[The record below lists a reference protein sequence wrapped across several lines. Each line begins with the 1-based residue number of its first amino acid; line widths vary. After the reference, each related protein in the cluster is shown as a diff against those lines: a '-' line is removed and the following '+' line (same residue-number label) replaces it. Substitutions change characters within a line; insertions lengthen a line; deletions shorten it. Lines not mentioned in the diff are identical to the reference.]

1 MAAAS
6 QLPEE
11 SVAVERQVH
20 AHDRS
25 AQALA
30 DIREYATNTQSF
42 LTLYQGFKH
51 FRLPFVKGYAAYV
64 ESPDMLLVA
73 GDPICPAESRAALI
87 KGLMQL
93 SEDKQKK
100 LAMLPASADCREI
113 CIKNGFDAV
122 YIGKEPIFD
131 LQNMPKVSKSIRL
144 AVNRAKRLGLRFE
157 PFSEHYREQVLDL
170 CNKWQSTRELPALQF
185 LFQLR
190 PFYQQEQKKLF
201 LALNNQDQ
209 LMGFVA
215 CSPIYGRNGWYVED
229 LIRDESAPNGT
240 TELLVTQTMQS
251 LAAEGYSMA
260 TLAIAPLAG
269 LPDTDENHPWLN
281 TLLRVTYERLSFIY
295 HFQTLEFFKGKFKP
309 SAWEANYMYVYPSG
323 ISLNFVKHLI
333 EAFLGESILAI
344 CKHKVKQL
352 VGGTSAENDK

>member
-1 MAAAS
+1 MPPILNLFS
-6 QLPEE
+6 LY
-11 SVAVERQVH
+11 
-20 AHDRS
+20 
-25 AQALA
+25 
-30 DIREYATNTQSF
+30 IRVLSIF
-42 LTLYQGFKH
+42 

-93 SEDKQKK
+93 SEDKQKSWRCS
-100 LAMLPASADCREI
+100 PASADCRDL

-131 LQNMPKVSKSIRL
+131 LQDMPKVSKSIRL

-190 PFYQQEQKKLF
+190 PFYQQEQKLF

-215 CSPIYGRNGWYVED
+215 CSPIYGRNGWYVE
-229 LIRDESAPNGT
+229 
-240 TELLVTQTMQS
+240 
-251 LAAEGYSMA
+251 
-260 TLAIAPLAG
+260 G
-269 LPDTDENHPWLN
+269 L
-281 TLLRVTYERLSFIY
+281 
-295 HFQTLEFFKGKFKP
+295 
-309 SAWEANYMYVYPSG
+309 
-323 ISLNFVKHLI
+323 
-333 EAFLGESILAI
+333 
-344 CKHKVKQL
+344 
-352 VGGTSAENDK
+352 

>member
-11 SVAVERQVH
+11 STGLERQNL
-20 AHDRS
+20 ARQRS
-25 AQALA
+25 EQALA
-30 DIREYATNTQSF
+30 DIQDFATNTQSF
-42 LTLYQGFKH
+42 LTLYQGFEH

-64 ESPDMLLVA
+64 ESRDLLLVA
-73 GDPICPAESRAALI
+73 GDPICPVESRVALI

-93 SEDKQKK
+93 SHAKQKK
-100 LAMLPASADCREI
+100 LAILPASGDCREI
-113 CIKNGFDAV
+113 CLKNGFDAV

-144 AVNRAKRLGLRFE
+144 AVNRARRLGLRFE
-157 PFSEHYREQVLDL
+157 PFSEHFREQVLQL

-190 PFYQQEQKKLF
+190 PFYQQEHKRLF
-201 LALNNQDQ
+201 LALNKQDRV
-209 LMGFVA
+209 MGFVA

-240 TELLVTQTMQS
+240 TELLVTETMHS

-281 TLLRVTYERLSFIY
+281 SLLRVTYERLSFIY

-323 ISLNFVKHLI
+323 ISPNFAKHLV
-333 EAFLGESILAI
+333 EAFLGESIFAI

-352 VGGTSAENDK
+352 VSGTCAPNDK